1 MYGHFH
7 HNYSRFFLQNSQD
20 NSFDFDIQKRKS
32 ILINSV
38 FKNSSILKKETDKA
52 ILYFNLPEYIL
63 SQMIVPTKVFP
74 VQTGDLYPESA
85 KIIEFFGQKKGH
97 VPNMFLLEIKGNSEK
112 YIVGAFS
119 KKNWNKDLLV
129 DRNQVQKTK
138 NNEIEI
144 EVYDPMSD
152 ISDS

>member
-1 MYGHFH
+1 
-7 HNYSRFFLQNSQD
+7 
-20 NSFDFDIQKRKS
+20 
-32 ILINSV
+32 
-38 FKNSSILKKETDKA
+38 
-52 ILYFNLPEYIL
+52 
-63 SQMIVPTKVFP
+63 MIVPTKVFP
-74 VQTGDLYPESA
+74 VKTGDLYPESA
-85 KIIEFFGQKKGH
+85 KIIEFFCQKKGH

-138 NNEIEI
+138 NNEIDI